1 MDNYALMPADG
12 GGFLVQVRHDWGGT
26 VTHRFKTEAEAVA
39 WIVERKAGSEAIER
53 HRVNL
58 DPRPGPETPQDRH

>member
-26 VTHRFKTEAEAVA
+26 VSHRFRTEAEAVA
-39 WIVERKAGSEAIER
+39 WIVERKEVSEAAER
-53 HRVNL
+53 QRVNL
-58 DPRPGPETPQDRH
+58 DPRPGPEAPPDRH